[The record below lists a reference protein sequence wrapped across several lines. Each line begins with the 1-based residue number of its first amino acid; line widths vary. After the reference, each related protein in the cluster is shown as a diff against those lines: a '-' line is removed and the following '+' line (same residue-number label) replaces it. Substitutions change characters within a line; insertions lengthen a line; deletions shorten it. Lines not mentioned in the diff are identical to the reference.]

1 MYQSVCNIVDCVC
14 IIFCYNVI
22 CVNNNV
28 CGSSCVQHQNNTYVW
43 LTKMGHGIYNFTI
56 LDKNCANFK
65 CPDKL
70 DFIYSH
76 AKKKIYLN
84 KKTLASKNTLHIV

>member
-1 MYQSVCNIVDCVC
+1 MCVEVCVYNIK
-14 IIFCYNVI
+14 IILM
-22 CVNNNV
+22 
-28 CGSSCVQHQNNTYVW
+28 W
-43 LTKMGHGIYNFTI
+43 LTKMGHGIYNFTT

-76 AKKKIYLN
+76 AKKIIYLN
-84 KKTLASKNTLHIV
+84 KKTLASKSTLHII